1 MILDDENI
9 DLYVSVE
16 GNSETTDDTLKEEK
30 KTRKHGLLNWLK
42 LRVCTVWIYVYF
54 SSSFVKVGSC
64 QLFIPKKMLIS
75 LELCL
80 LIKQVRRIDIVT
92 LELIQISPLSCTTNV
107 Y

>member
-54 SSSFVKVGSC
+54 SSSFFKVGSC
-64 QLFIPKKMLIS
+64 QFFHTKKNAYKPRVMFVNQTS
-75 LELCL
+75 EE
-80 LIKQVRRIDIVT
+80 D
-92 LELIQISPLSCTTNV
+92 
-107 Y
+107 

>member
-54 SSSFVKVGSC
+54 SSFFDRYQASVFDNLNTSHNLAFSLIVVILSI
-64 QLFIPKKMLIS
+64 LFIYFVFSILFDLIVKK
-75 LELCL
+75 
-80 LIKQVRRIDIVT
+80 KKK
-92 LELIQISPLSCTTNV
+92 
-107 Y
+107 